1 MASSNASTPEQYLAE
16 LPEDRR
22 PLVAAVRATVVEHLP
37 DGFEE
42 TVAYGM
48 VSYVVPLERFPAT
61 YNGQPL
67 GVLALANQKNHVA
80 VYLMG
85 VYADEAER
93 DRFVAAWKATGKKLD
108 MGKSC
113 VRFKRLEDIPL
124 AVVGETIARV
134 EVDRYVEQ
142 YHAARAGTAEG
153 RRAAAKKATTSAKAA
168 TTSAK
173 KATTSAKKAV
183 TKPAAKSTAPT
194 KPAAKSGARTARS
207 GRTSAPSPRS
217 RGR

>member
-1 MASSNASTPEQYLAE
+1 MASSPRASVDEYLAS
-16 LPEDRR
+16 LPADRR
-22 PLVAAVRATVVEHLP
+22 DAIATIREAILRNLP
-37 DGFEE
+37 RGYEE
-42 TVAYGM
+42 RLMAGM
-48 VSYVVPLERFPAT
+48 IAYVVPLSRLPKT

-67 GVLALANQKNHVA
+67 MLAALASQKQHMSLYLLS
-80 VYLMG
+80 VYGHEGLR
-85 VYADEAER
+85 AWFEQAWR
-93 DRFVAAWKATGKKLD
+93 AAGKKLD

-153 RRAAAKKATTSAKAA
+153 RRAAAKAATTSAKAA

>member
-1 MASSNASTPEQYLAE
+1 MASSPRASVDEYLAS
-16 LPEDRR
+16 LPADRR
-22 PLVAAVRATVVEHLP
+22 DAIATIREAILRNLP
-37 DGFEE
+37 RGYEE
-42 TVAYGM
+42 RLMAGM
-48 VSYVVPLERFPAT
+48 IAYVVPLSRLPKT

-67 GVLALANQKNHVA
+67 MLAALASQKQHMSLYLLS
-80 VYLMG
+80 VYGHEGLR
-85 VYADEAER
+85 AWFEQAWR
-93 DRFVAAWKATGKKLD
+93 AAGKKLD

-153 RRAAAKKATTSAKAA
+153 RRAAAKAA

>member
-22 PLVAAVRATVVEHLP
+22 PLVEAVRATILEHLP

-48 VSYVVPLERFPAT
+48 VSYVVPLERYPDT

-93 DRFVAAWKATGKKLD
+93 DRFVAEWKATGKKLD

-113 VRFKRLEDIPL
+113 VRFKQLDDVPL
-124 AVVGETIARV
+124 DVIGELISK
-134 EVDRYVEQ
+134 VDVDTYVKV
-142 YHAARAGTAEG
+142 T
-153 RRAAAKKATTSAKAA
+153 KATHANTRTGKAKAA
-168 TTSAK
+168 TAK
-173 KATTSAKKAV
+173 TKTTPKTKAKAAKAKAKAKAKPK
-183 TKPAAKSTAPT
+183 KPAANRRK
-194 KPAAKSGARTARS
+194 R
-207 GRTSAPSPRS
+207 
-217 RGR
+217 